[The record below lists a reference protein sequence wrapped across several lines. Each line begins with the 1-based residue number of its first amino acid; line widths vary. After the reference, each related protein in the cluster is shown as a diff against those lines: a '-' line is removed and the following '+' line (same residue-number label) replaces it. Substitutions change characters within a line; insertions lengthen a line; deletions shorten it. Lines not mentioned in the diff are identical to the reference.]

1 MRFRHAAALALV
13 GWYLI
18 MPPTVGPYLRL
29 DKSAPVS
36 QWKIVEHFDTATA
49 CEGYLQEMKE
59 GTGASYHEYSV
70 AQKFQVEGLKK
81 VHDMGIPTFA
91 LKAARCIFSD
101 DPHLKP

>member
-1 MRFRHAAALALV
+1 MNLRHAAVLSLM

-18 MPPTVGPYLRL
+18 MPPKVGPCLLL
-29 DKSAPVS
+29 DKSAPDS
-36 QWKIVEHFDTATA
+36 RWHIIQSFDTATA

-70 AQKFQVEGLKK
+70 APKFEVEGLKK
-81 VHDMGIPTFA
+81 VDDMGIPTFA
-91 LKAARCIFSD
+91 LTAARCIFSD

>member
-1 MRFRHAAALALV
+1 MRFRYAAALALMV
-13 GWYLI
+13 WYLT

-29 DKSAPVS
+29 DLSAPDS
-36 QWKIVEHFDTATA
+36 RWQIIQSFDSATA

-70 AQKFQVEGLKK
+70 APKFEVEGLKK
-81 VHDMGIPTFA
+81 MHDMGIPTFA
-91 LKAARCIFSD
+91 LTAARCIFSD